1 MVFKYSTSI
10 DIREIQIKTTL
21 GFQLTPIT
29 EAKIKKINFN
39 NSDVGVEKGIWNL
52 WQ

>member
-1 MVFKYSTSI
+1 MVLKYSTPI

-29 EAKIKKINFN
+29 EAKIKKTNYT
-39 NSDVGVEKGIWNL
+39 NS
-52 WQ
+52 